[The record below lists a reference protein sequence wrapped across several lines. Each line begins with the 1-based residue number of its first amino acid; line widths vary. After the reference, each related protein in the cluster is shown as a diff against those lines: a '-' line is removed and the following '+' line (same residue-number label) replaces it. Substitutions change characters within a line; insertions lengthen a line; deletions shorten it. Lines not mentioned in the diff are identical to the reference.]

1 MIIDVT
7 NELYTEL
14 KNTLTGITVLPS
26 YPDTT
31 PSFPCVTIEE
41 FSNETSAN
49 HVDTAGE
56 KFNDVSLEIN
66 IFTNTETKIYDAK
79 QIRNSI
85 DAILGDKYRMLR
97 TFSNTVPNYADRSI
111 YRYTLRYD
119 FSVDSNRMIYK
130 R

>member
-1 MIIDVT
+1 MIVDVT
-7 NELYTEL
+7 NELYTEI
-14 KNTLTGITVLPS
+14 KNTFTGITVLPS

-31 PSFPCVTIEE
+31 PSFPCVVIEE
-41 FSNETSAN
+41 FSNETNPN
-49 HVDTAGE
+49 HVDTSGE
-56 KFNDVSLEIN
+56 KYNDVSLEIN

-85 DAILGDKYRMLR
+85 DAILADKYRMSR
-97 TFSNTVPNYADRSI
+97 TFSNSVPNYADRSI

-119 FSVDSNRMIYK
+119 FSVNSNRIIFK